1 MNQKFTPLTKPARG
15 IKRFR
20 AFCAALLLGLG
31 LAHGVA
37 LAKDPHELLFKYV
50 SLRIN
55 NVSAKAEVADTPVL
69 QQRGLMF
76 RQALKED
83 HGMVFVFAKPERY
96 CMWMKNTPLAL
107 SVAFIDL
114 KGRILNIE
122 SMEPFTETSH
132 CARSPVTYALEME
145 KGWFHQRGIGVGDL
159 VQGLPTTPASGF

>member
-83 HGMVFVFAKPERY
+83 HGMVF
-96 CMWMKNTPLAL
+96 
-107 SVAFIDL
+107 
-114 KGRILNIE
+114 
-122 SMEPFTETSH
+122 
-132 CARSPVTYALEME
+132 
-145 KGWFHQRGIGVGDL
+145 
-159 VQGLPTTPASGF
+159 

>member
-1 MNQKFTPLTKPARG
+1 MNQKFTPLTRPARG
-15 IKRFR
+15 IKRFN

-37 LAKDPHELLFKYV
+37 LAKDTHELLFKYV

-83 HGMVFVFAKPERY
+83 HGMVFLFTKPERY

-114 KGRILNIE
+114 QGRIVNIE

-145 KGWFHQRGIGVGDL
+145 KGWFHQRGIRVGDL
-159 VQGLPTTPASGF
+159 VQGLPTTPASGL